1 MLCQAAG
8 CARAAS
14 KLHCA
19 TSLRRVRACIAQ
31 PYGQRRTAV
40 TVERMTSPYVQN
52 LVALATRGGDGE
64 GSGGGGSNQL
74 IYQSF
79 ITWGGRGGWG
89 CQTLIHQ
96 SLVPSK
102 LSSQSLCF
110 AKQTQGSPYQLP
122 FVKKPNT
129 KPNKNPKTKQPSKA
143 RFTMKKLTGGALLPL
158 ELQACC
164 LALQLQIIVEDR
176 AAPFFL
182 RESRRYVCRFCPAS
196 ADPRQVWLPWI

>member
-1 MLCQAAG
+1 MLRQAAG
-8 CARAAS
+8 CARAAW

-122 FVKKPNT
+122 FVKKT
-129 KPNKNPKTKQPSKA
+129 KHQTKQKPQNQTTKQGTVHNEEADRWRIVTLGASGMLLGTATTDHRGRSGRAFFFA
-143 RFTMKKLTGGALLPL
+143 RVEALCVQVLP
-158 ELQACC
+158 
-164 LALQLQIIVEDR
+164 
-176 AAPFFL
+176 
-182 RESRRYVCRFCPAS
+182 RFC
-196 ADPRQVWLPWI
+196 